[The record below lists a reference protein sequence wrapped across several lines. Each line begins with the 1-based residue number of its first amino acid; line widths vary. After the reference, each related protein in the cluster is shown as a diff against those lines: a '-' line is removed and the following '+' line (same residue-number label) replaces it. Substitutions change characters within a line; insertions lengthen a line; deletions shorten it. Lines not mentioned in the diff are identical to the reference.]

1 LDFGRQ
7 KKLVGRAVLR
17 VALKANVLFL
27 AIFEAIML
35 YEKHIFICV
44 NQRAEGERVSCGEVK
59 GMELV
64 NAFKEGIKK
73 RGLKTKVRAQKTGCL
88 DICEWGPNVVV
99 YPEGI
104 FYGKVQ
110 LGDVEEI
117 LEKHVVNNRPV
128 ERLIL
133 KFSK

>member
-1 LDFGRQ
+1 MQ
-7 KKLVGRAVLR
+7 KKLVGRPVLAVVLR
-17 VALKANVLFL
+17 AIVPFL
-27 AIFEAIML
+27 AIFEGIML

-99 YPEGI
+99 YPQGI

-110 LGDVEEI
+110 LADVEEI
-117 LEKHVVNNRPV
+117 LEEHVVNNRPV
-128 ERLIL
+128 ERLML